1 MNRIVKSDQ
10 IRIETS
16 ENQEN
21 AFIEQSKNSKQM
33 IENYLR
39 DFINGSKN

>member
-10 IRIETS
+10 IRIESS
-16 ENQEN
+16 ENQEDV
-21 AFIEQSKNSKQM
+21 FKEGSKNSKEK